1 MDFREFNR
9 KCLESFL
16 VGVNG
21 SESILL
27 DFECLVNYEY
37 SVHLEN
43 PAHEIFIPRSK
54 TKGKWARTYALFE
67 EGTQKD
73 RLVASEILNS
83 SDSTIER
90 WVLAGKQTNASDF
103 LKCLV
108 THDLFF
114 FVMKEGKHHHGS
126 YRPHPEK
133 TYVAITNKRA
143 ILFSTS
149 WLSRLRSPSER
160 RISSLRQIP
169 FYEFEEVR
177 STGKNGIV
185 SEGCDLSLQFSQIR
199 GESPDTISDL
209 LNDKLRIAG
218 LPDHKRP
225 VEEQDLEVIQKIGEA
240 YAEFKLVG
248 KVAALAQPEIDQIE
262 KLLSPIIRPILEAH
276 QS

>member
-16 VGVNG
+16 VGVNEA
-21 SESILL
+21 ESILL
-27 DFECLVNYEY
+27 DFECFANYEY
-37 SVHLEN
+37 SVHLTN
-43 PAHEIFIPRSK
+43 PAHEIFIPRVK
-54 TKGKWARTYALFE
+54 TKAEWARTYALFE
-67 EGTQKD
+67 AGTQKD
-73 RLVASEILNS
+73 RLVTSEILNS
-83 SDSTIER
+83 SDSTLSR
-90 WVLAGKQTNASDF
+90 WFIAGEQTNASDF

-108 THDLFF
+108 THDIYFYVF
-114 FVMKEGKHHHGS
+114 KNQKVHSGS

-177 STGKNGIV
+177 SSGKNGIV
-185 SEGCDLSLQFSQIR
+185 SEGRDLSLQFSKIR
-199 GESPDTISDL
+199 GESPDTISGL

-218 LPDHKRP
+218 IPDHKRP
-225 VEEQDLEVIQKIGEA
+225 VEEQDLGVIQKIGEA

-248 KVAALAQPEIDQIE
+248 KAAALAQPEIDQIE
-262 KLLSPIIRPILEAH
+262 ELLGPIVHPILEAH